1 MNLDDPARMLLMT
14 TRRSRSGKLAAAT
27 LAGAFALA
35 ACGGGDGTDSGGDA
49 ASALPA
55 VEVPDAVAVDPAA
68 DLATNLLPDLVVD
81 NLNDDNK
88 VNLRNYGVGDKPI
101 LLWMWAPH

>member
-1 MNLDDPARMLLMT
+1 MIRMSI
-14 TRRSRSGKLAAAT
+14 RRSRSGKLVAAT

-35 ACGGGDGTDSGGDA
+35 ACGGGGSGEAGGDA
-49 ASALPA
+49 TSDLPA
-55 VEVPDAVAVDPAA
+55 VVVADVVAVEPGA
-68 DLATNLLPDLVVD
+68 DLASNLLPDLIVD

-101 LLWMWAPH
+101 LIWMWAPH